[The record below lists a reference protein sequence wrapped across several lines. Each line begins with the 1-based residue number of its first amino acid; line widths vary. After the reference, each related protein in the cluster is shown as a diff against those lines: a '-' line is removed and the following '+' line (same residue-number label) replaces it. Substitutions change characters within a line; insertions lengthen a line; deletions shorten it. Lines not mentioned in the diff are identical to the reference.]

1 MHFKAFVNKK
11 AEKSKDNCEIALCY
25 DNFIITVPK
34 NIRPKFGNTVSV
46 NYARMTKLEIGRKR
60 DASKMVRPVFVLKGS
75 RENRL

>member
-1 MHFKAFVNKK
+1 MEKKQITYICPNAECLKK

-46 NYARMTKLEIGRKR
+46 NYARMTKLEI
-60 DASKMVRPVFVLKGS
+60 
-75 RENRL
+75 